1 MNSADN
7 NINENELEKLIN
19 ISNSTSDNLAATI
32 SSTNTNEDIV

>member
-19 ISNSTSDNLAATI
+19 ISNSTSDNLTATI